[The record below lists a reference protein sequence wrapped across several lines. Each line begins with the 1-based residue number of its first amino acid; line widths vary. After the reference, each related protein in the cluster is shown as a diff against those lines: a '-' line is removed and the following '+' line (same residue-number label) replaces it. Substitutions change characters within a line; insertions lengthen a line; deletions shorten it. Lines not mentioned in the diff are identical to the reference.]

1 MLVSFLGIEAPA
13 AIPVL
18 DMLLDPLAVLSI
30 LLACLQPFGI
40 LFLRRI
46 FSGGGNSL
54 WNMEPFDSAIWQEKI
69 L

>member
-1 MLVSFLGIEAPA
+1 MLVRLLGIEAPA

-46 FSGGGNSL
+46 FSGGG
-54 WNMEPFDSAIWQEKI
+54 K
-69 L
+69 